1 MEVQRQEQ
9 KAVSPQGSLYW
20 VSDVLVCRGGG
31 ENLGLCFGSVGWNP
45 VDEVADYWLPV
56 SPLMTQVALYKVDR
70 VTACRDSLLSLFS
83 YGFLLPPAC
92 SRLWSITDLSDRW
105 LPF

>member
-31 ENLGLCFGSVGWNP
+31 RIWVC
-45 VDEVADYWLPV
+45 
-56 SPLMTQVALYKVDR
+56 ALDR
-70 VTACRDSLLSLFS
+70 
-83 YGFLLPPAC
+83 
-92 SRLWSITDLSDRW
+92 
-105 LPF
+105 